1 VFDAQTQT
9 LLQEIVRR
17 QSRSLL
23 VYVSESFP
31 WTTPQEQ
38 SALGTLRDLA
48 LEERKAVADL
58 ARFLQRRHVPAPFV
72 GSYPSSFTTI
82 NYASF
87 DYVLPLLV
95 KSERD
100 ALMAL
105 ERDASQLTDAGA
117 RALVD
122 RLIETRRRHLKTLE
136 GLAATAKPAMAVH

>member
-1 VFDAQTQT
+1 VLDAQTET
-9 LLQEIVRR
+9 LLPEIVRR
-17 QSRSLL
+17 QSHSLL

-38 SALGTLRDLA
+38 SALGTLRELA

-58 ARFLQRRHVPAPFV
+58 ARFLQRRHVSVPYV

-82 NYASF
+82 NYASL

-100 ALMAL
+100 ALSAL
-105 ERDASQLTDAGA
+105 ERDASQLSDADA
-117 RALVD
+117 RALID
-122 RLIETRRRHLKTLE
+122 RLIEIRRRHLKTLE
-136 GLAATAKPAMAVH
+136 GLAATAKPAMAMH